1 MSVKQTKENPEAL
14 WMGKSFMKMP
24 RKVLALSVSASKKER
39 HLARIYMALATMSY
53 FKPGFMK
60 LGRIQYVCHVGEYFC
75 TYQFLADRID
85 ISIGSVGYYLR
96 KLARERL
103 IEYGPVAGGTKIK
116 ICNYNYFSGQI
127 TENTDNNG
135 NDISAAQAMAA
146 AEQAMGGRSKQF
158 QPKGKG
164 GEA

>member
-1 MSVKQTKENPEAL
+1 
-14 WMGKSFMKMP
+14 MP
-24 RKVLALSVSASKKER
+24 RYDSV
-39 HLARIYMALATMSY
+39 
-53 FKPGFMK
+53 
-60 LGRIQYVCHVGEYFC
+60 
-75 TYQFLADRID
+75 
-85 ISIGSVGYYLR
+85 GSVGYYLR

>member
-75 TYQFLADRID
+75 TYQFLADRTD

-96 KLARERL
+96 KLARDVYKRQKRNA
-103 IEYGPVAGGTKIK
+103 V
-116 ICNYNYFSGQI
+116 QI
-127 TENTDNNG
+127 SS
-135 NDISAAQAMAA
+135 IQLFCFIVLALY
-146 AEQAMGGRSKQF
+146 
-158 QPKGKG
+158 
-164 GEA
+164 

>member
-75 TYQFLADRID
+75 TYQFLGREAQKSRFVIIIIFRDR
-85 ISIGSVGYYLR
+85 
-96 KLARERL
+96 
-103 IEYGPVAGGTKIK
+103 
-116 ICNYNYFSGQI
+116 
-127 TENTDNNG
+127 
-135 NDISAAQAMAA
+135 
-146 AEQAMGGRSKQF
+146 
-158 QPKGKG
+158 
-164 GEA
+164 